1 MKVPEPR
8 QLKSGNWFIQLR
20 LDGRSISI
28 TKETAAECKH
38 EAELIKA
45 QYLRQVTIEKKIQSN
60 TKRITGQSNG
70 KTIGDIIDKF
80 ISSREKTLSPS
91 TVNGYKCIRNN
102 RFKKYIDKK
111 PSEIRDWQDVINREI
126 KDNVSA
132 KTIKNSWALL
142 CTAFEYSHLP
152 VPEVSLPKVVPSHK
166 EWLDTD
172 QIKTFVKAIKGHPCE
187 IPALL
192 ALHSLRRSEILGLT
206 WDRIDLQKKTIR
218 IEGSAVIGVG
228 NKLVYK
234 ETNKTKKSRRIIPIM
249 IPALEAALKAIPEE
263 KRTGKLYNKTP
274 TLIWE
279 QVNLICEKNGL
290 PKVGVHGLRHS
301 FCSLAFSSEVGM
313 TEREVMEIGGWEN
326 HGTVHSI
333 YEHLSDKNRKS
344 AEQKF
349 AKFFQNANEK
359 MLTASDSK

>member
-45 QYLRQVTIEKKIQSN
+45 QHLRQTTIEKKIQTK
-60 TKRITGQSNG
+60 TKRTSSPG

-80 ISSREKTLSPS
+80 ISSREKALSPS
-91 TVNGYKCIRNN
+91 TINGYKCIRKN

-111 PSEIRDWQDVINREI
+111 PSEIRDWQDVINKEI
-126 KDNVSA
+126 EDDVSA

-142 CTAFEYSHLP
+142 CAAFEYSHLP
-152 VPEVSLPKVVPSHK
+152 VPEVTLPQIVQAPRA
-166 EWLDTD
+166 WLDTD
-172 QIKTFVKAIKGHPCE
+172 QIKTFVKAVKGHPCE

-206 WDRIDLQKKTIR
+206 WDKIDLQKKTIR
-218 IEGSAVIGVG
+218 IEGSAVIGSG

-234 ETNKTKKSRRIIPIM
+234 ETNKTKKSRRTIPIM
-249 IPALEAALKAIPEE
+249 IPALETALKAIPEE
-263 KRTGKLYNKTP
+263 KRTGKLYDKTP

-313 TEREVMEIGGWEN
+313 TEREVMEIGGWESQQ
-326 HGTVHSI
+326 TVHTV
-333 YEHLSDKNRKS
+333 YEHLSDKNRKA
-344 AEQKF
+344 AEEKF
-349 AKFFQNANEK
+349 SRFFANANDK
-359 MLTASDSK
+359 MLTTSNNQ